1 MTRLASLFV
10 LLGCLLAPACAVDAR
25 TTKDCSRG
33 PLAFM
38 HIPKAGTFFQPLVWK
53 YGCPGAHD
61 DKLKLR
67 MIRRWGFNLTDFSSL
82 SALHKAGECP
92 CLAPREVSSW
102 QNNRH
107 HDLVT
112 NVTDIPSLAALFR
125 QPASRAASAFDYGLS
140 TKWFSGSLNIA
151 NRSGLAATIAAL
163 VGNRQAQL
171 QAFACW
177 PGVKST
183 ATQMLLGSIGGGGR
197 SFNARDVAK
206 ASRYVER
213 LAFVGLTECAAESV
227 ALFDARFGTT
237 ASKHAIQKY
246 RSSEVDHSS
255 TDVGHCEDKPDNAV
269 FMAAVARFQRDYK
282 KMQRDSHAPPRIS
295 PSCAVVIKKWSL
307 KPQGANQT
315 GIELSGRA

>member
-1 MTRLASLFV
+1 
-10 LLGCLLAPACAVDAR
+10 
-25 TTKDCSRG
+25 
-33 PLAFM
+33 M

-67 MIRRWGFNLTDFSSL
+67 MVQQWGFNLTNFSTM
-82 SALHKAGECP
+82 SALNKAGDCP
-92 CLAPREVSSW
+92 CLAAREVSSW
-102 QNNRH
+102 QNSRH

-112 NVTDIPSLAALFR
+112 NVEDIPSLAALFR
-125 QPASRAASAFDYGLS
+125 QPASRAASAFDHGLS
-140 TKWFSGSLNIA
+140 KKWLSGSLKIA

-183 ATQMLLGSIGGGGR
+183 ATQMLLGSVGRGR
-197 SFNARDVAK
+197 SFNAMDVAK
-206 ASRYVER
+206 ASSYVER

-237 ASKHAIQKY
+237 TSTIQKY

-255 TDVGHCEDKPDNAV
+255 TDVGNCEDKPDIAV
-269 FMAAVARFQRDYK
+269 FMAAVARFQHDYK
-282 KMQRDSHAPPRIS
+282 NIQRYSHAPPGMS
-295 PSCAVVIKKWSL
+295 PSCAGVITRWS
-307 KPQGANQT
+307 PQAQT
-315 GIELSGRA
+315 E